1 MTAKERKTPTAGER
15 QGHNQKWDSRQGQS
29 ATNRP
34 ASQAPHSFG
43 DLPSVRKPAPSSP
56 AKATPQAREQ
66 AAPPM
71 TREERNRAT
80 LDALKANAA
89 ELDARDEQAR
99 AERHAAAPGRKE
111 RPTAALQAEALMRR
125 SAELDAKQ
133 EPAPQEEEAPP
144 QQNAPPQFTPL
155 TCEDVLNLPP
165 VEWAVEDLIV
175 AQGIGQ
181 IFGQSGAGKTFLAL
195 DLAHALI
202 TGGEWYGHRI
212 TKPRPVV
219 YIGLEGRAGL
229 RKRIQAIT
237 QVKNHGKPYHSGDL
251 TVFLPDHFDIT
262 DSDHVAAIAAACPKG
277 AVVFI
282 DTQNQAA
289 AHLNENASEDMGRLI
304 RNTQTLAR
312 LVDGCAILIAHAGK
326 DASKGVRG
334 HSSQMGAMDFQIEV
348 TRAQGSKVRQWTAY
362 KVKDGEDGE
371 KHAFELDRVQVGVK
385 EDGRPIFSCVV
396 VETEA
401 QTFDPAEARK
411 GKRQPPKW
419 PIHVLDLLMELTGG
433 HKGPENAVTTDRLKA
448 AFFGSERVNES
459 LQSQASRETTFYA
472 ALRTLKKNGHL
483 DTNKRNCWITTP
495 E

>member
-99 AERHAAAPGRKE
+99 AERQAEAPGRKE
-111 RPTAALQAEALMRR
+111 RPAAAIQVEALMRR

-133 EPAPQEEEAPP
+133 EPTPQEEEAS
-144 QQNAPPQFTPL
+144 APAVVFTPL
-155 TCEDVLNLPP
+155 TCEDVLNMPP

-181 IFGQSGAGKTFLAL
+181 IFGASGAGKTFLAL
-195 DLAHALI
+195 DLAHALM

-237 QVKNHGKPYHSGDL
+237 QVKNHGKPYHSGAL

-262 DSDHVAAIAAACPKG
+262 DSEHVAAIAAACPKG

-289 AHLNENASEDMGRLI
+289 AHLDENASKDMGRLI

-371 KHAFELDRVQVGVK
+371 KHAFELDCVQVSVK
-385 EDGRPIFSCVV
+385 EDGSPIFSCVV
-396 VETEA
+396 GETDA
-401 QTFDPAEARK
+401 PTFSDTPA
-411 GKRQPPKW
+411 GKNTKKPPKW
-419 PIHVLDLLMELTGG
+419 QDHLLDLLLEMTGEQE
-433 HKGPENAVTTDRLKA
+433 GPENAVTTDRLKA
-448 AFFGSERVNES
+448 AFFGSDKVRQELHSRGSIKNRFNEARSALEKKKIITINLGKCWVN
-459 LQSQASRETTFYA
+459 T
-472 ALRTLKKNGHL
+472 
-483 DTNKRNCWITTP
+483 
-495 E
+495 

>member
-1 MTAKERKTPTAGER
+1 MSTQERKTPASGHR
-15 QGHNQKWDSRQGQS
+15 QGGEKRTQSQGQT
-29 ATNRP
+29 ATHAA
-34 ASQAPHSFG
+34 ASQAVHSFG

-56 AKATPQAREQ
+56 AI
-66 AAPPM
+66 APPVLEQEQ
-71 TREERNRAT
+71 TAPPLTLEQINRAT
-80 LDALKANAA
+80 LAALKANAA

-99 AERHAAAPGRKE
+99 AERQAAAPGRKA
-111 RPTAALQAEALMRR
+111 RPAAALQAEELMRR
-125 SAELDAKQ
+125 SAELDASQ
-133 EPAPQEEEAPP
+133 NEPAQEEAP
-144 QQNAPPQFTPL
+144 APVVFHPL
-155 TCEDVLNLPP
+155 TCQDVLNMPP

-181 IFGQSGAGKTFLAL
+181 IFGTSGAGKTFLAL
-195 DLAHALI
+195 DLAHAI
-202 TGGEWYGHRI
+202 MTGEEWYGHRI

-229 RKRIQAIT
+229 RKRLQAIT
-237 QVKNHGKPYHSGDL
+237 QEKNHGKPYPPGAL

-262 DSDHVAAIAAACPKG
+262 DSEHVAAIAAACPSG

-282 DTQNQAA
+282 DTQNQSAP
-289 AHLNENASEDMGRLI
+289 HLDENTSDMGRLI
-304 RNTQTLAR
+304 AGVQTLAR
-312 LVDGCAILIAHAGK
+312 LVAGCAILIAHAGK
-326 DASKGVRG
+326 DPTKGARG
-334 HSSQMGAMDFQIEV
+334 WSGQKGAMDFQIEV
-348 TRAQGSKVRQWTAY
+348 TRSETGKVRQWRAY

-371 KHAFELDRVQVGVK
+371 RHTFELAQVLVSYK
-385 EDGRPIFSCVV
+385 EDGTPISSCVV
-396 VETEA
+396 EETEA

-472 ALRTLKKNGHL
+472 AFRTLKRNGHL